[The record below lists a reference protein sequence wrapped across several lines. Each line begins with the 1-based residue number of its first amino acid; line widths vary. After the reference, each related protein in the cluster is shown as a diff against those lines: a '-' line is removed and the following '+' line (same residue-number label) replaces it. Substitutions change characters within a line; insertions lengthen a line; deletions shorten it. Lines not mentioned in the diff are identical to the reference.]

1 MLTYKIN
8 YNTDLTQI
16 KEQVNKKH
24 LLIGV
29 GKRKQINYK
38 IPRPEKYRPIRY
50 KDDLRFV
57 KQFDERLANDYLLL
71 VHSELLCQNDAVNK
85 DLDTEVYLQ
94 VPAEIKSNRYRLLYA
109 LANAHNP
116 KRNIVSD
123 RVSFNSRLN

>member
-1 MLTYKIN
+1 M
-8 YNTDLTQI
+8 
-16 KEQVNKKH
+16 
-24 LLIGV
+24 
-29 GKRKQINYK
+29 KQINYK

-85 DLDTEVYLQ
+85 HLDTELFLQ
-94 VPAEIKSNRYRLLYA
+94 VPAEVKSNRYRLLYA
-109 LANAHNP
+109 MTNAHNP
-116 KRNIVSD
+116 KRNIVCD

>member
-1 MLTYKIN
+1 MLTKYIEYKI
-8 YNTDLTQI
+8 Q
-16 KEQVNKKH
+16 
-24 LLIGV
+24 
-29 GKRKQINYK
+29 
-38 IPRPEKYRPIRY
+38 RPEKYRPIRY

-85 DLDTEVYLQ
+85 DLDTELFLQ
-94 VPAEIKSNRYRLLYA
+94 VPAEVKSNRYRLLYA